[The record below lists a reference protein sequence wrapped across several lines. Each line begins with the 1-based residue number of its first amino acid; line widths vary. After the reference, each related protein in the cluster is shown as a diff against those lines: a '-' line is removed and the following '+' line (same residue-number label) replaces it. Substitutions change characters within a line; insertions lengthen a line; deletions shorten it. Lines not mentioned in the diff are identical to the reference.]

1 MDRITV
7 NEFIEEVRNDSSPLK
22 DGHDLGL
29 IIDDTNGDSSA
40 MQGLLATLKS
50 RARCCETQ
58 IEELGDPLALQNKLA
73 QLNGEEALVLVHAES
88 ALLPRHHAA
97 LQSLVHNHALEAAN
111 YRATSSKQVLFG
123 ERHRFVL
130 VISRQALEKSW
141 GSYPL
146 LKGILGVTIS
156 CDGIRKEGV

>member
-1 MDRITV
+1 M
-7 NEFIEEVRNDSSPLK
+7 
-22 DGHDLGL
+22 
-29 IIDDTNGDSSA
+29 
-40 MQGLLATLKS
+40 
-50 RARCCETQ
+50 
-58 IEELGDPLALQNKLA
+58 
-73 QLNGEEALVLVHAES
+73 LVHAES

-111 YRATSSKQVLFG
+111 YRATSSTQVLFG

-146 LKGILGVTIS
+146 LKGIVGATIS
-156 CDGIRKEGV
+156 CDGVRKEDV

>member
-58 IEELGDPLALQNKLA
+58 IEELSDPLALHDKLS
-73 QLNGEEALVLVHAES
+73 QLNSEEALVLIHADS

-97 LQSLVHNHALEAAN
+97 LQSLVHTHALETAN
-111 YRATSSKQVLFG
+111 YRPTSSAQVLFG

-141 GSYPL
+141 GTYPL
-146 LKGILGVTIS
+146 LKGIVRSRMAL
-156 CDGIRKEGV
+156 